1 MDLKHARLSNGELN
15 AKGPIPLLISSCK
28 FNPPTRDF
36 FFKPNYLYFTSMRPC
51 NRFLRSFK
59 RFKRAQNGV
68 LFIDW
73 LMEIYSH
80 VVMAVTGRRKRLNGG
95 WSLILSKR
103 CGLCPC
109 SNLLWISRSRQ
120 HLIVMITMIRP

>member
-1 MDLKHARLSNGELN
+1 MQGYQMESQMPRDLYHYLSVL
-15 AKGPIPLLISSCK
+15 ASLTHQHVI
-28 FNPPTRDF
+28 F
-36 FFKPNYLYFTSMRPC
+36 FFKPNYHYFTSMGPC

-59 RFKRAQNGV
+59 RFKRAQNGA

-80 VVMAVTGRRKRLNGG
+80 VVMAVTGGRKRRNGG